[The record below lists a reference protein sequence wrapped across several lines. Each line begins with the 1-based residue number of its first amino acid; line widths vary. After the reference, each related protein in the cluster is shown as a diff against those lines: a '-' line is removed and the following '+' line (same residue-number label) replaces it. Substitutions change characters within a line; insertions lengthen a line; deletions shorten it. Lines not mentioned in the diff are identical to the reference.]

1 MALPIRRSGGNGEGG
16 GRWDPVAQLDRLNE
30 QLHEYLGSGAPLR
43 SLMGEGFTPL
53 ADVEESDDAYLVEVE
68 LPGVKGDDIDVEVAG
83 RRLTV
88 SGERKARERVG
99 ILRRQTRTVGRFHY
113 EVVLPGDV
121 AEDEVEAAL
130 NEGVLTIRVP
140 KVAADRPKRIPVK

>member
-1 MALPIRRSGGNGEGG
+1 MALPIRRSSGNGESGS
-16 GRWDPVAQLDRLNE
+16 RWDPVAQLDRLNE
-30 QLHEYLGSGAPLR
+30 QLHEYLGSRGPFP

-88 SGERKARERVG
+88 SGERKERERVG

-121 AEDEVEAAL
+121 AEDEVEAGL